1 MCIRGSLGPNC
12 VFLVEPNAA
21 GCIPALEEMMWIFQ
35 RQYLRE
41 GDERSHFL
49 DLLQPLGL
57 RISVPRMDASI

>member
-1 MCIRGSLGPNC
+1 
-12 VFLVEPNAA
+12 
-21 GCIPALEEMMWIFQ
+21 MWIFQ

-57 RISVPRMDASI
+57 RISVPRIDSSI